1 MTDPKDQNKAPSE
14 DNEPT
19 SQGIPSSK
27 DADKSRT
34 DEPQGEASESTP
46 TSAEDVD
53 EPSSEVEAG
62 STESSDAQPEGTS
75 EDDGTDENGD
85 DEEDDLPEWEPLSP
99 EIVEDE
105 AIRGDFMLRWAVILL
120 AFLLGCRQ
128 IADTVTL
135 VRVKTGQHLASN
147 GVLPPANDVFSYTA
161 ADQPWVNL
169 GWLFDLMIAGVFGI
183 GGAAGLSL
191 LTALAAGATFYFL
204 HGITRNDLP
213 TWWTS
218 VCVGVALLMV
228 NLQFTALPQVITL
241 LGVAWML
248 RGLHSWS
255 QTGKQSTLWCLAGS
269 LAVWSNL
276 DPRAFIGWL
285 ILLAWLAG
293 TAIGQKS
300 GRGSVQE
307 RASLKGLAMAT
318 GAGFVALMV
327 NPFGWH
333 TILSPIQL
341 YGVEMPALAQYAG
354 RVQLPHELQLVPLF
368 DAAVWKNLNLHTASA
383 LTIAVVAAV
392 TSFMNFS
399 RQNVGLFATY
409 VAVLGLSIACSH
421 ELGALALVSCVLA
434 ALNGQDWYRANCRQE
449 YTIETMEVLWS
460 RAGRAVTVLG
470 FAAIAFLAI
479 SGRLMGPDGRRVG
492 LGFSPLLAA
501 TIDAAEDEV
510 EQLPEGH
517 IFTFRLD
524 QADVLLWHGVPS
536 FVDSRVG
543 VFAGSDNDILTTH
556 NKARHALRRG
566 AANPASADP
575 ASGTPVKESETWLGK
590 RELWQ
595 VPFDEYQVKLVTP
608 RMWGVSPDYNSY
620 FNLVTSPDWD
630 LVALGASTAFFA
642 QTKQAPGEQAS
653 NLNLGFFKKLA
664 FEECRVKAD
673 TQTRVEWPRPAS
685 SYQQF
690 LSLPTPPVSNFSQR
704 AKHEL
709 VYLSAAANGGL
720 PLERSDALGLAVLA
734 LRDAAAGIS
743 EEADNAQIFSIQADV
758 HGILQSL
765 ESNLMAEYQLPNPT
779 QQRYYQRLFA
789 MRQALIIEPENLQ
802 LLFSTAQLY
811 QSAGRIDLT
820 LEMVER
826 ALAMI
831 RQLAD
836 SELSDQILQFARQL
850 NQMKQQ
856 IAPQVEETD
865 GRIEEAMLQDNV
877 DRAQLAAALNQ
888 AGFAGRALQILE
900 DDRLAIA
907 GNQMAQLQLAF
918 LLAETGRLEE
928 ASAMFATFEQM
939 GTPAGL
945 PLTAVLQACWL
956 DMALG
961 DYQNAAKRCTSR
973 IRELKS
979 ASTRAMMATVPFA
992 MPTPQFLGESNIWP
1006 ATQTL
1011 ISSRTMMETAVEI
1024 AILQWTSA
1032 MANIEAGNCTAA
1044 AESLKAII
1052 DDFPESQFRPL
1063 VKVWLH
1069 AMTDEEI
1076 SDTPPDLDP
1085 GIVFNDDSDLVPRA
1099 TSSSTANAHVND
1111 DSTSDIN
1118 QDSKAESTP
1127 SSPPQP

>member
-1 MTDPKDQNKAPSE
+1 MTDPKDQDKAPSE
-14 DNEPT
+14 DTEPT
-19 SQGIPSSK
+19 SQDVPSSN
-27 DADKSRT
+27 DADESRP
-34 DEPQGEASESTP
+34 DESQPEASESTP
-46 TSAEDVD
+46 TSAKDVD

-62 STESSDAQPEGTS
+62 DSESSDAQPEDAS
-75 EDDGTDENGD
+75 DDDGVDENAAED
-85 DEEDDLPEWEPLSP
+85 EDDLPEWEPLSP

-120 AFLLGCRQ
+120 AFLLGCRH
-128 IADTVTL
+128 ISDTVTL
-135 VRVKTGQHLASN
+135 VRIRTGEHLAVN

-161 ADQPWVNL
+161 TERPWVNL
-169 GWLFDLMIAGVFGI
+169 SWLFDLMIAGVFGV
-183 GGAAGLSL
+183 GGAAGLTMM
-191 LTALAAGATFYFL
+191 TALAAGTTFYFL
-204 HGITRNDLP
+204 HGITRDDLP

-218 VCVGVALLMV
+218 VCAGVALLMV

-241 LGVAWML
+241 LGVTWML
-248 RGLHSWS
+248 RGLHAWS

-276 DPRAFIGWL
+276 DPRAFIGW
-285 ILLAWLAG
+285 IVLLAYLVG

-300 GRGSVQE
+300 GRGSVHE
-307 RASLKGLAMAT
+307 SASLKGLAMAT

-333 TILSPIQL
+333 AIHSPVQL
-341 YGVEMPALAQYAG
+341 YGVEMPALVDYAG
-354 RVQLPHELQLVPLF
+354 LIKLPNEVQLVPLF
-368 DAAVWKNLNLHTASA
+368 DSAVWENLNLHTIAA
-383 LTIAVVAAV
+383 LTIAIVAAV
-392 TSFMNFS
+392 TSVMNFS
-399 RQNVGLFATY
+399 RLNIGLFATY
-409 VAVLGLSIACSH
+409 VAVLGLSMACSH

-460 RAGRAVTVLG
+460 RAGRAITVLG

-501 TIDAAEDEV
+501 TIEATGDEV
-510 EQLPEGH
+510 EQLPEGR

-543 VFAGSDNDILTTH
+543 VFAGSDNDILATH

-566 AANPASADP
+566 AAKPASAAP
-575 ASGTPVKESETWLGK
+575 ASGDPVKESETWLGK

-595 VPFDEYQVKLVTP
+595 VPFDEHQVKLVTP
-608 RMWGVSPDYNSY
+608 RMWGVNPDYNSY
-620 FNLVTSPDWD
+620 FDLVASPEWD
-630 LVALGASTAFFA
+630 LVVLGASTAFFA
-642 QTKQAPGEQAS
+642 QAKQAPGEQLS

-664 FEECRVKAD
+664 FEDCRVKSD
-673 TQTRVEWPRPAS
+673 IETRVEWPRPVS
-685 SYQQF
+685 NYQQF
-690 LSLPTPPVSNFSQR
+690 LSLPTPSVSNFSQKAR
-704 AKHEL
+704 HEL
-709 VYLSAAANGGL
+709 AYLSAVANGGL
-720 PLERSDALGLAVLA
+720 PLERGDAMGLAILA

-779 QQRYYQRLFA
+779 QQRYYQRLYA
-789 MRQALIIEPENLQ
+789 MQQALVIEPENLQ
-802 LLFSTAQLY
+802 LLFGTAQLY
-811 QSAGRIDLT
+811 QSAGRVDLT

-826 ALAMI
+826 ALAVI

-856 IAPQVEETD
+856 IAPQVEDTD
-865 GRIEEAMLQDNV
+865 GRIAEAMQQDNV

-888 AGFAGRALQILE
+888 AGFAGRALRILE
-900 DDRLAIA
+900 DDRLAVA
-907 GNQMAQLQLAF
+907 GNQMAELQLAF

-939 GTPAGL
+939 GNAASM
-945 PLTAVLQACWL
+945 PLTVVLQACWL
-956 DMALG
+956 EMALG
-961 DYQNAAKRCTSR
+961 DYQSATRRCTER
-973 IRELKS
+973 IKQLKS
-979 ASTRAMMATVPFA
+979 ASAQAMMATVPFA
-992 MPTPQFLGESNIWP
+992 MPSPQFLGESNIWP
-1006 ATQTL
+1006 ASQTL

-1024 AILQWTSA
+1024 SILQWTGA
-1032 MANIEAGNCTAA
+1032 MANLESGKCTTAA
-1044 AESLKAII
+1044 ELLKALI

-1069 AMTDEEI
+1069 AMTDEAI
-1076 SDTPPDLDP
+1076 PDIPPDLEP
-1085 GIVFNDDSDLVPRA
+1085 GIVFNDDSDLVARPGSENA
-1099 TSSSTANAHVND
+1099 SS
-1111 DSTSDIN
+1111 DSDPA
-1118 QDSKAESTP
+1118 AEQP
-1127 SSPPQP
+1127 NGDSSPASPSETEGS